1 MSAMMWD
8 SDYGWGAWL
17 AMSVGMVAF
26 WALVVVVLVAVVR
39 SLRDDSPQSDQANR
53 LLDERFARGDID
65 EQEYRTR
72 RELLRSGQ
80 SGPPPHPRP

>member
-1 MSAMMWD
+1 MMWD
-8 SDYGWGAWL
+8 DNYGWGAWL
-17 AMSVGMVAF
+17 AMSVAMVAF
-26 WALVVVVLVAVVR
+26 WALVVVVVVAVVR
-39 SLRDDSPQSDQANR
+39 SLRDDSPGGDQARR

-80 SGPPPHPRP
+80 SLPPPSPRP

>member
-1 MSAMMWD
+1 MMWD
-8 SDYGWGAWL
+8 NDYGWGAWL

-26 WALVVVVLVAVVR
+26 WALVVVVIVAGVR
-39 SLRDDSPQSDQANR
+39 SLRDDSPQGDQASR

-72 RELLRSGQ
+72 RELLRSGR
-80 SGPPPHPRP
+80 SGTAPQHRP

>member
-1 MSAMMWD
+1 MSDMMWD
-8 SDYGWGAWL
+8 NEYGWGTWL

-26 WALVVVVLVAVVR
+26 WALLAVAVVAVVR
-39 SLRDDSPQSDQANR
+39 STQSERPRGDEATR

-72 RELLRSGQ
+72 RELLGFTR
-80 SGPPPHPRP
+80 